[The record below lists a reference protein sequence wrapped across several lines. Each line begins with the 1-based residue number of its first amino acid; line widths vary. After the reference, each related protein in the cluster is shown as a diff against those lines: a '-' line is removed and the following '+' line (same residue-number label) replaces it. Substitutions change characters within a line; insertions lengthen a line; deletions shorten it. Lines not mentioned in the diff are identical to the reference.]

1 MVDNIVII
9 DVVGLEK
16 RHISSD
22 LTPNIYQIS
31 EEGQLRKLQPVFP
44 AVTCTVQSS
53 ILSGAYPHEHGIIS
67 NGIYDR
73 KNYSVSF
80 WEQSSNLVESKRFWD
95 LIKQNKLDYKCAV
108 LFWQNIMYSN
118 ADFVLTPRPLH
129 MDDEMIMWCY
139 SKPVALYDE
148 LVKGIGNFDLT
159 SYWGPL
165 ASYKSSEWITKATE
179 MVLEQ
184 KPNVLVTYIPHLD
197 YVFQKSGRTTYDR
210 KEIKFVDDLIG
221 RIVDKTIDIG
231 IRDKTHFILLSEYG
245 FNDVD
250 ADISLNRI
258 LRDNDMLSVRKING
272 KEYLDLELSKAFAMA
287 DHQIAHVF
295 IRDQHVDHVK
305 KILENTDGVD
315 RVLDK
320 YGKSEFNVDHE
331 RSGELIAISE
341 RNKWFSYYWWWEEEY
356 APPFAR
362 KVDIHRKPGYDPS
375 ELFFDPKTRSIP
387 LNGKSIRG
395 SHGRIPQSDDE
406 DSEFAVYVSS
416 KKEDVELNEEG
427 NINATSIGK
436 YLNKVLG

>member
-16 RHISSD
+16 KHISSE
-22 LTPNIYQIS
+22 LTPNIYQIA
-31 EEGQLRKLQPVFP
+31 EEGQLQKLQPVFP

-53 ILSGAYPHEHGIIS
+53 ILSGTYPSEHGIIS

-80 WEQSSNLVESKRFWD
+80 WEQSSNLVESKRIWD
-95 LIKQNKLDYKCAV
+95 LIKENKLDHKCAV

-129 MDDEMIMWCY
+129 MDDGMIMWCY
-139 SKPVALYDE
+139 SKPVALYDD
-148 LVKGIGNFDLT
+148 LVKGIGDFDLT

-165 ASYKSSEWITKATE
+165 ASHKSSEWITKATE
-179 MVLEQ
+179 SVLEN

-197 YVFQKSGRTTYDR
+197 YVFQKSGTNTYDG
-210 KEIKFVDDLIG
+210 KEIKFVDELIG
-221 RIVDKTIDIG
+221 RIVNKTIDIG
-231 IRDKTHFILLSEYG
+231 IRDKTQFILLSEYG

-250 ADISLNRI
+250 ADVSLNRI
-258 LRDNDMLSVRKING
+258 LRENDMLSVRKING
-272 KEYLDLELSKAFAMA
+272 KEYLDLELSKAFAMV
-287 DHQIAHVF
+287 DHQIAHIF
-295 IRDQHVDHVK
+295 IKDQQVDSVK
-305 KILENTDGVD
+305 RILENTDGVY

-320 YGKSEFNVDHE
+320 NGKREFNVDHE

-341 RNKWFSYYWWWEEEY
+341 KNKWFSYYWWWEEEY

-387 LNGKSIRG
+387 LDGKSVRG
-395 SHGRIPQSDDE
+395 SHGRIPQSE
-406 DSEFAVYVSS
+406 EGDSGYAIYVSS
-416 KKEDVELNEEG
+416 KKEDVELNKEG
-427 NINATSIGK
+427 NVNATSIGM
-436 YLNKVLG
+436 YLNKVLA